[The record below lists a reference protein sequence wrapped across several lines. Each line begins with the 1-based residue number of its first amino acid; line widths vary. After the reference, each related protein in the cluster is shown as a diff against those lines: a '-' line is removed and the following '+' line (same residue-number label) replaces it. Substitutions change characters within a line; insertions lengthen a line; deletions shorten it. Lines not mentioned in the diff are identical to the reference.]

1 MIEEHGT
8 IVELKEDNIAVVECG
23 RSSACD
29 HCPSVDACKMGDEQE
44 VMLVEALNVAGGEL
58 NDRVKVVTTTHN
70 FLMSSFMLYI
80 IPVIALLVGA
90 IVGQQIGESSTSYDP
105 SVIAALFGSLCLIV
119 SFLLIRFFTRKIK
132 RENYM
137 PKIVAVER

>member
-8 IVELKEDNIAVVECG
+8 IVEIKADNIAVVECG

-29 HCPSVDACKMGDEQE
+29 HCPSVDACKMGDDKEI
-44 VMLVEALNVAGGEL
+44 MLVEALNVAGGKL
-58 NDRVKVVTTTHN
+58 NERVKVVTTTHN
-70 FLMSSFMLYI
+70 FLMSSFLLYI
-80 IPVIALLVGA
+80 VPVIALLIGA
-90 IVGQQIGESSTSYDP
+90 IVGQQIGESSSDYDP
-105 SVIAALFGSLCLIV
+105 SVIAALFGSVSLVI

-132 RENYM
+132 RETYM